1 MYSLGIDLGSSS
13 VKLALFDTS
22 YQNKT
27 AVLRYPESGMIIN
40 SPESGWAEQDPDI
53 WWDHVVNGIQ
63 KLILKAGI
71 SAVEIAS
78 IGIAYQMHGLVLV
91 NKSGEVLRPSIIWCD
106 SRAVQSGQDMSLQLH
121 SEIVE
126 HHLLNHPGN
135 FTAAKLSWVK
145 QNEPQIYEQIHKLM
159 LPGDY
164 IAYKMSHHFSS
175 SYSGMSEGIF
185 WDFQDNNLSQ
195 QVLDLLEISS
205 EKFPELGGSFDI
217 LARTDEAF
225 EKLSGIKKGT
235 PIAYRAGDQPNNAF
249 ALGVLRSGEAAG
261 TGGTSGVIYAVSDK
275 VNFDP
280 HSRVNTFAHVNHDL
294 LNPSY
299 GTLLCINGTG
309 IMYQWIR
316 NNFFPGLNYDECE
329 KLATEI
335 TSDGVL
341 SLPFGNGVE
350 RILKNVSP
358 DSCFHGI
365 DFNRHDK
372 RHLLRAG
379 LEGIAFSF
387 VYGLEILR
395 SLGIQIDKMR
405 VGSDNLFQSKIFSQ
419 IIADLGNIQIDMYD
433 TTGAVGAAKGSAYGA
448 GLIQSPEETWSD
460 LHASYSYTPNS
471 QSDNT
476 KESYSRWLELLNNSL
491 KK

>member
-22 YQNKT
+22 YRNK
-27 AVLRYPESGMIIN
+27 AVAIRYPESDMMID
-40 SPESGWAEQDPDI
+40 SPKSGWAEQDPDL
-53 WWDHVVNGIQ
+53 WWNHVLYGIQ
-63 KLILKAGI
+63 KLTQKAGI
-71 SAVEIAS
+71 ASLDISS
-78 IGIAYQMHGLVLV
+78 IGIAYQMHGLVLL

-106 SRAVQSGQDMSLQLH
+106 SRAVLEGHDMTLKLH

-145 QNEPQIYEQIHKLM
+145 KNEPHLFEQIHKVM
-159 LPGDY
+159 LPGDF
-164 IAYKMSHHFSS
+164 IAYKMSQHFSS

-185 WDFQDNNLSQ
+185 WDFKINELSAEI
-195 QVLDLLEISS
+195 LDLLDISS
-205 EKFPELGGSFDI
+205 DKFPELGGSFDI

-225 EKLSGIKKGT
+225 EQLSGIKKGT
-235 PIAYRAGDQPNNAF
+235 PISYRAGDQPNNAF
-249 ALGVLRSGEAAG
+249 ALGVLKPGEAAG

-280 HSRVNTFAHVNHDL
+280 HSRVNTFAHVNHNL
-294 LNPSY
+294 SNPAY

-316 NNFFPGLNYDECE
+316 NNFFPGLSYEECE
-329 KLATEI
+329 NIAAEVS
-335 TSDGVL
+335 SDGVF

-358 DSCFHGI
+358 DACFQGI

-387 VYGLEILR
+387 VYGLDILR

-405 VGSDNLFQSKIFSQ
+405 VGADNLFQSKIFSQ

-448 GLIQSPEETWSD
+448 GLITSLDETWSD
-460 LHASYSYTPNS
+460 LKASYSYISNT

-476 KESYSRWLELLNNSL
+476 KESYNRWLELLNNSI